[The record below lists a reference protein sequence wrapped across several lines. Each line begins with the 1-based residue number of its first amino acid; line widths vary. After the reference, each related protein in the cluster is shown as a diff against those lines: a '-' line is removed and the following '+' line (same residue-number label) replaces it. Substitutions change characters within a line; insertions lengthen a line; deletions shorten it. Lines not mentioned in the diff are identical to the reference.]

1 MFEGHDR
8 DEATRSLPTT
18 TRTTMTT
25 TSMEFP
31 PTARAAD
38 AKRAGRRFGAA
49 TALALTLLGAAA
61 GLTIAPAPASA
72 ELKITVTP
80 GAAFQPMPIAVPQF
94 GGDPA
99 LAREVAQIVAADM
112 RLSGYFTVL
121 DPSSYLEGT
130 VGADQMPNF
139 NNWKGIGAQALIAG
153 TVSRSGNQVTA
164 QVRVWDVFGGT
175 QLVGTQ
181 VGAGQDAIR
190 RLAHIVADAAYS
202 NLTGFKGFFDSRIVF
217 VDESGPKTARVK
229 KLAIMDWDGANVRY
243 LTRGQELVLTPRF
256 SPSSQQIA
264 YMAYGA
270 GEPKVFILNV
280 ASGARQLVGDFPNM
294 TFSPRFSP
302 DGHTLVFSM
311 QKEAN
316 ANIFAMELGGR
327 GMRQLTEG
335 AAIDTHPSFSP
346 DGSQIVF
353 ESDRGGTQ
361 QLYVMSAGGGGAK
374 RISFG
379 SGRYAT
385 PVWSPDPDNPFIAFT
400 KQDGGGFKIGV
411 MKPDG
416 TGERILTEGFHAEGP
431 TFAPNGRYVMFFK
444 EEGGDSRLWLAD
456 VTGHVLTQVK
466 TPGSASDPAW
476 SPLQK

>member
-1 MFEGHDR
+1 
-8 DEATRSLPTT
+8 
-18 TRTTMTT
+18 MTT
-25 TSMEFP
+25 TVMETTP
-31 PTARAAD
+31 ATTRESARRRSTQGAWRRGLAVVALAA
-38 AKRAGRRFGAA
+38 AAVAGSLMAAA
-49 TALALTLLGAAA
+49 T
-61 GLTIAPAPASA
+61 PAEAQ
-72 ELKITVTP
+72 LRITVTP

-94 GGDPA
+94 SGDPA
-99 LAREVAQIVAADM
+99 LAQQISEIVASDM
-112 RLSGYFTVL
+112 RLSGYFNVL
-121 DPSSYLEGT
+121 DPGSYLERT
-130 VGADQMPNF
+130 VGADQTPNF

-153 TVSRSGNQVTA
+153 TVQRQGGQVVA
-164 QVRVWDVFGGT
+164 QVRVWDVFGGS

-181 VGAGQDAIR
+181 VGTSADNLR

-202 NLTGFKGFFDSRIVF
+202 NLTGFKGFFDSRVVF
-217 VDESGPKTARVK
+217 VDESGPRSNRVK

-302 DGHTLVFSM
+302 DGATLVFSM

-316 ANIFAMELGGR
+316 ANIFAMDLGGR
-327 GMRQLTEG
+327 GMRQLTQG

-400 KQDGGGFKIGV
+400 KQDGGSFKIGV

-416 TGERILTEGFHAEGP
+416 SGERILTEGFHAEGP

-444 EEGGDSRLWLAD
+444 EEGGNAQLWLAD

-466 TPGSASDPAW
+466 TPAGASDPAW

>member
-1 MFEGHDR
+1 MDEGR
-8 DEATRSLPTT
+8 LRGRRRLSST

-25 TSMEFP
+25 TANRGTRGPAGAIERWRRGL
-31 PTARAAD
+31 AIAAV
-38 AKRAGRRFGAA
+38 AVATGAAALFGAA
-49 TALALTLLGAAA
+49 M
-61 GLTIAPAPASA
+61 PAEAQ
-72 ELKITVTP
+72 LRITVTP

-94 GGDPA
+94 SGDPA
-99 LAREVAQIVAADM
+99 LAQQISQIVANDM

-121 DPSSYLEGT
+121 DPNSYLEKS
-130 VGADQMPNF
+130 VGADVTPNF

-153 TVSRSGNQVTA
+153 TVSRSGNQIVA
-164 QVRVWDVFGGT
+164 QVRVWDVFGGA

-181 VGAGQDAIR
+181 VGTAPDNIR
-190 RLAHIVADAAYS
+190 RLAHIVADAAYA
-202 NLTGFKGFFDSRIVF
+202 NLTGFKGFFDSRVVF
-217 VDESGPKTARVK
+217 VDESGPKSNRVK

-302 DGHTLVFSM
+302 DGGTLVFSM

-316 ANIFAMELGGR
+316 ANIFAMNLGGR
-327 GMRQLTEG
+327 GLQQLTEG
-335 AAIDTHPSFSP
+335 AAIDTSPSFSP
-346 DGSQIVF
+346 DGSQVVF

-361 QLYVMSAGGGGAK
+361 QLYVMPAGGGGAK

-400 KQDGGGFKIGV
+400 KQDGGSFKIGV

-416 TGERILTEGFHAEGP
+416 SGERILTEGFHAEGP

-444 EEGGDSRLWLAD
+444 EEGGDPQLWLAD
-456 VTGHVLTQVK
+456 VTGHVVTQVK
-466 TPGSASDPAW
+466 TPAGASDPAW

>member
-1 MFEGHDR
+1 
-8 DEATRSLPTT
+8 
-18 TRTTMTT
+18 MTT

-31 PTARAAD
+31 PATQT
-38 AKRAGRRFGAA
+38 GAA
-49 TALALTLLGAAA
+49 RTERRRTAAAALVLTLLGAAA
-61 GLTIAPAPASA
+61 GLMVAPAPASA

-112 RLSGYFTVL
+112 KLSGYFTVL
-121 DPSSYLEGT
+121 DPASYLEPT

-153 TVSRSGNQVTA
+153 TVSRSGNQITA
-164 QVRVWDVFGGT
+164 QVRVWDVFGGS
-175 QLVGTQ
+175 QMVGTQ
-181 VGAGQDAIR
+181 VGTSQDNIR

-202 NLTGFKGFFDSRIVF
+202 NLTGFKGFFDSRVVF
-217 VDESGPKTARVK
+217 VDESGSRTARVK
-229 KLAIMDWDGANVRY
+229 KLAIMDWDGGNVRY

-280 ASGARQLVGDFPNM
+280 ASGARQLVGDFPSM

-302 DGHTLVFSM
+302 DGRTLVFSM
-311 QKEAN
+311 QKDAN

-327 GMRQLTEG
+327 GMRQLTDG

-361 QLYVMSAGGGGAK
+361 QLYVMPAGGGGAK

-379 SGRYAT
+379 AGRYAT

-400 KQDGGGFKIGV
+400 KQDGGTFKIGV

-444 EEGGDSRLWLAD
+444 EEGGNSQLWLAD

-466 TPGSASDPAW
+466 TPAGASDPAW

>member
-1 MFEGHDR
+1 
-8 DEATRSLPTT
+8 
-18 TRTTMTT
+18 MTT
-25 TSMEFP
+25 TSMEFTP
-31 PTARAAD
+31 
-38 AKRAGRRFGAA
+38 AKRAPGSERTARRQRGGV
-49 TALALTLLGAAA
+49 ALALLLGGALV
-61 GLTIAPAPASA
+61 GLLGGLAPASA

-99 LAREVAQIVAADM
+99 LAQQVAEIVASDM
-112 RLSGYFTVL
+112 KMSGYFTVL
-121 DPSSYLEGT
+121 DPASYLEKT

-139 NNWKGIGAQALIAG
+139 NNWKGIGAQAVVAG
-153 TVSRSGNQVTA
+153 TVTRQGGQIVA
-164 QVRVWDVFGGT
+164 QVRVWDVFGGS

-181 VGAGQDAIR
+181 VGTSQDNIR

-202 NLTGFKGFFDSRIVF
+202 NLTGFKGFFDSRVVF
-217 VDESGPKTARVK
+217 VDESGSRTNRVK

-302 DGHTLVFSM
+302 DGRTLVFSM

-327 GMRQLTEG
+327 GMRQLTDG

-361 QLYVMSAGGGGAK
+361 QLYVMPAGGGGAK

-400 KQDGGGFKIGV
+400 KQDGGSFKIGV

-416 TGERILTEGFHAEGP
+416 SGERILTEGFHAEGP
-431 TFAPNGRYVMFFK
+431 SFAPNGRYVMFFK
-444 EEGGDSRLWLAD
+444 EEGGESRLWLAD

-466 TPGSASDPAW
+466 TPAGASDPAW

>member
-1 MFEGHDR
+1 
-8 DEATRSLPTT
+8 
-18 TRTTMTT
+18 MTT
-25 TSMEFP
+25 TANHVTCEGRSLRSGPFSGWRRGL
-31 PTARAAD
+31 AIAAV
-38 AKRAGRRFGAA
+38 
-49 TALALTLLGAAA
+49 ALMTGAA
-61 GLTIAPAPASA
+61 GLIGASAPAEAQ
-72 ELKITVTP
+72 LRITVTP

-94 GGDPA
+94 AGDPA
-99 LAREVAQIVAADM
+99 LAQQISQIVADDM

-121 DPSSYLEGT
+121 DPNSYLEKS
-130 VGADQMPNF
+130 VGAEQMPNF
-139 NNWKGIGAQALIAG
+139 NNWKGIGAQALVAG
-153 TVSRSGNQVTA
+153 TVSRSGGQIVA
-164 QVRVWDVFGGT
+164 QVRVWDVFGGS

-181 VGAGQDAIR
+181 VGSAPDNVR

-217 VDESGPKTARVK
+217 VDESGPRSNRVK

-256 SPSSQQIA
+256 SPTSQQIA

-302 DGHTLVFSM
+302 DGNTLVFSM

-316 ANIFAMELGGR
+316 ANIFAMDLGGR
-327 GMRQLTEG
+327 GLRPLTDG

-361 QLYVMSAGGGGAK
+361 QLYVMSAHGGGAK

-400 KQDGGGFKIGV
+400 KQDGGSFKIGV

-416 TGERILTEGFHAEGP
+416 SGERILTEGFHAEGP

-444 EEGGDSRLWLAD
+444 EEGGNAQLWLAD
-456 VTGHVLTQVK
+456 VTGHVLTQVR
-466 TPGSASDPAW
+466 TPSGASDPAW

>member
-1 MFEGHDR
+1 
-8 DEATRSLPTT
+8 
-18 TRTTMTT
+18 
-25 TSMEFP
+25 
-31 PTARAAD
+31 
-38 AKRAGRRFGAA
+38 
-49 TALALTLLGAAA
+49 
-61 GLTIAPAPASA
+61 
-72 ELKITVTP
+72 
-80 GAAFQPMPIAVPQF
+80 
-94 GGDPA
+94 
-99 LAREVAQIVAADM
+99 
-112 RLSGYFTVL
+112 
-121 DPSSYLEGT
+121 
-130 VGADQMPNF
+130 
-139 NNWKGIGAQALIAG
+139 
-153 TVSRSGNQVTA
+153 
-164 QVRVWDVFGGT
+164 
-175 QLVGTQ
+175 
-181 VGAGQDAIR
+181 
-190 RLAHIVADAAYS
+190 
-202 NLTGFKGFFDSRIVF
+202 
-217 VDESGPKTARVK
+217 
-229 KLAIMDWDGANVRY
+229 MDWDGANVRY

>member
-1 MFEGHDR
+1 M
-8 DEATRSLPTT
+8 
-18 TRTTMTT
+18 TTMPMPNETG
-25 TSMEFP
+25 P
-31 PTARAAD
+31 DARTATKARRRGGLRRALAI
-38 AKRAGRRFGAA
+38 AALAVATGFAGLAAA
-49 TALALTLLGAAA
+49 TVPAAA
-61 GLTIAPAPASA
+61 QLR
-72 ELKITVTP
+72 ITVTP
-80 GAAFQPMPIAVPQF
+80 GAAFQPMPIAVPKF

-99 LAREVAQIVAADM
+99 LAQQISQVLAADM

-121 DPSSYLEGT
+121 DPNSYLEKT
-130 VGADQMPNF
+130 VGADVSPNF

-153 TVSRSGNQVTA
+153 TVTRSGNQVVA
-164 QVRVWDVFGGT
+164 QVRVWDVFGGS
-175 QLVGTQ
+175 QVVGTQ
-181 VGAGQDAIR
+181 VGTSADNVR
-190 RLAHIVADAAYS
+190 RLAHIAADAAYS
-202 NLTGFKGFFDSRIVF
+202 SLTGFKGFFDSRVVY
-217 VDESGPKTARVK
+217 VDESGPKSNRVK

-280 ASGARQLVGDFPNM
+280 ATGARQLVGDFPNM
-294 TFSPRFSP
+294 TFAPRFSP
-302 DGHTLVFSM
+302 DGATLVFSM
-311 QKEAN
+311 QKEGN
-316 ANIFAMELGGR
+316 ANIFAMDLGGGR
-327 GMRQLTEG
+327 GARPLTEG
-335 AAIDTHPSFSP
+335 AAIDTSPSFSP

-416 TGERILTEGFHAEGP
+416 SGERILTEGFHAEGP

-444 EEGGDSRLWLAD
+444 EEGGEPALWLAD
-456 VTGHVLTQVK
+456 VTGHVLTK
-466 TPGSASDPAW
+466 IATPAGASDPAW
-476 SPLQK
+476 SPLLK